1 MTSSGTNTYIS
12 ILLLSICFALSAST
26 SSLSVSAS
34 SLVGFQIANN
44 KALATLPLTFHLMGT
59 MLAGIPASLLMKR
72 IGRRYG
78 FLIGTGIGT
87 FGAASASLSII
98 YSSFPLFCLS
108 IFCLGVLNGFAQL
121 YRFTAVEVSSIE
133 FRTKAVSYVMLGGI
147 AAGFI
152 GPAIAAEGKDYFE
165 NAQFAGSYLSIILL
179 YFFIVIILMRI
190 RLPQPSV
197 VEQKG
202 DARPLTVIFRQ
213 PKFIVSV
220 LSAMIGYGVMAMIM
234 TATPLAMTKGSGY
247 PFSDAAFV
255 IQWHALGMF
264 APSFITGSL
273 IKRFGSVQIIFTG
286 ILLNFICIAIN
297 ISGTELINYW
307 SALVLLGVGWNFM
320 FVAGTT
326 MVTETYQP
334 AEKAIVQGVNDFLVF
349 GTAALSSLLSG
360 VLQTSF
366 GWETVNLSAVPLLL
380 IVLVSLFWFL
390 FSINQKTE
398 SAYRH

>member
-1 MTSSGTNTYIS
+1 MTSPQTNTYIS
-12 ILLLSICFALSAST
+12 ILLLSICFSLSAST

-34 SLVGFQIANN
+34 SIVGFQIAEN
-44 KALATLPLTFHLMGT
+44 KALATFPLTFHLLGT
-59 MLAGIPASLLMKR
+59 MLAGIPASMLMKF

-87 FGAASASLSII
+87 FGAASASLAII
-98 YSSFPLFCLS
+98 YSSFPFFCLS
-108 IFCLGVLNGFAQL
+108 IFCLGILNGFAQL

-133 FRTKAVSYVMLGGI
+133 LRTKAVSYVMLGGI

-152 GPAIAAEGKDYFE
+152 GPAIAAEGKDYIE

-197 VEQKG
+197 EEQTG
-202 DARPLTVIFRQ
+202 DTRPLKVIFMQ

-234 TATPLAMTKGSGY
+234 TATPLAMTKGNGY
-247 PFSDAAFV
+247 PFSDAAFI

-273 IKRFGSVQIIFTG
+273 IKRFGAVQIIFTG

-297 ISGTELINYW
+297 ISGTEIINYW

-349 GTAALSSLLSG
+349 GTAALCSLLSG

-366 GWETVNLSAVPLLL
+366 GWETVNLSAIPLLL
-380 IVLVSLFWFL
+380 IVLVSLFWFI
-390 FSINQKTE
+390 FSSKQQAQT
-398 SAYRH
+398 A

>member
-1 MTSSGTNTYIS
+1 MTSSETNTYIS

-87 FGAASASLSII
+87 FGAASASLAII

-152 GPAIAAEGKDYFE
+152 GPAIAAEGKDYFG
-165 NAQFAGSYLSIILL
+165 NAQFAGSYLCLL
-179 YFFIVIILMRI
+179 YTS
-190 RLPQPSV
+190 PSPR
-197 VEQKG
+197 
-202 DARPLTVIFRQ
+202 D
-213 PKFIVSV
+213 
-220 LSAMIGYGVMAMIM
+220 
-234 TATPLAMTKGSGY
+234 
-247 PFSDAAFV
+247 
-255 IQWHALGMF
+255 
-264 APSFITGSL
+264 
-273 IKRFGSVQIIFTG
+273 
-286 ILLNFICIAIN
+286 
-297 ISGTELINYW
+297 
-307 SALVLLGVGWNFM
+307 
-320 FVAGTT
+320 
-326 MVTETYQP
+326 
-334 AEKAIVQGVNDFLVF
+334 
-349 GTAALSSLLSG
+349 
-360 VLQTSF
+360 
-366 GWETVNLSAVPLLL
+366 
-380 IVLVSLFWFL
+380 
-390 FSINQKTE
+390 
-398 SAYRH
+398 

>member
-1 MTSSGTNTYIS
+1 MTSPQTNTYIS
-12 ILLLSICFALSAST
+12 ILLLSICFSLSAST

-34 SLVGFQIANN
+34 SIVGFQIAEN
-44 KALATLPLTFHLMGT
+44 KALATFPLTFHLLGT
-59 MLAGIPASLLMKR
+59 MLAGIPASMLMKF

-87 FGAASASLSII
+87 FGAASASLAII
-98 YSSFPLFCLS
+98 YSSFPFFCLS
-108 IFCLGVLNGFAQL
+108 IFCLGILNGFAQL

-133 FRTKAVSYVMLGGI
+133 LRTKAVSYVMLGGI

-152 GPAIAAEGKDYFE
+152 GPAIASEGKDYIE

-197 VEQKG
+197 EEQTG
-202 DARPLTVIFRQ
+202 DTRPLKVIFMQ

-255 IQWHALGMF
+255 IQWHVLGMF

-349 GTAALSSLLSG
+349 GTAALCSLLSG

-366 GWETVNLSAVPLLL
+366 GWETVNLSTIPLLL
-380 IVLVSLFWFL
+380 IVLVSLFWFI
-390 FSINQKTE
+390 FSSKQQTQTAL
-398 SAYRH
+398 SS

>member
-1 MTSSGTNTYIS
+1 MSVTDSKIYSTIM
-12 ILLLSICFALSAST
+12 LLSICFALSAST

-34 SLVGFQIANN
+34 SLVGFQISDN
-44 KALATLPLTFHLMGT
+44 KALATLPLSLHLIGT

-78 FLIGTGIGT
+78 FMIGTVIGT
-87 FGAASASLSII
+87 AGATSAALSVI
-98 YSSFPLFCLS
+98 YSNFPLFCVS
-108 IFCLGVLNGFAQL
+108 IFCLGVLNGFSHL
-121 YRFTAVEVSSIE
+121 YRFAAVDVSSNE
-133 FRTKAVSYVMLGGI
+133 FKTKAVSFVMLGGI

-152 GPAIAAEGKDYFE
+152 GPAIASEGKDLVD
-165 NAQFAGSYLSIILL
+165 NAQFAGGYLFIILL
-179 YFFIVIILMRI
+179 YLLIFMILLWI

-197 VEQKG
+197 AEQTG
-202 DARPLTVIFRQ
+202 EARPLKVIFRQ
-213 PKFIVSV
+213 PKLIIAV
-220 LSAMIGYGVMAMIM
+220 LSAMVGYAVMAMIM
-234 TATPLAMTKGSGY
+234 TATPLAMTNGSGY

-366 GWETVNLSAVPLLL
+366 GWETVNFSTIPLLL
-380 IVLVSLFWFL
+380 IVLISLFWFL
-390 FSINQKTE
+390 YSINQKKV
-398 SAYRH
+398 SL

>member
-1 MTSSGTNTYIS
+1 MTSPQTKTYIS
-12 ILLLSICFALSAST
+12 ILLLSICFSLSAST

-34 SLVGFQIANN
+34 SIVGFQIAEN
-44 KALATLPLTFHLMGT
+44 KALATFPLTFHLLGT
-59 MLAGIPASLLMKR
+59 MLAGIPASMLMKF

-87 FGAASASLSII
+87 FGAASASLAII
-98 YSSFPLFCLS
+98 YSSFPFFCLS
-108 IFCLGVLNGFAQL
+108 IFCLGILNGFAQL

-133 FRTKAVSYVMLGGI
+133 LRTKAVSYVMLGGI

-152 GPAIAAEGKDYFE
+152 GPAIAAEGKDYIE

-197 VEQKG
+197 EEQTG
-202 DARPLTVIFRQ
+202 DTRPLKVIFMQ

-234 TATPLAMTKGSGY
+234 TATPLAMTKGNGY
-247 PFSDAAFV
+247 PFSDAAFI

-273 IKRFGSVQIIFTG
+273 IKRFGAVQIIFTG
-286 ILLNFICIAIN
+286 IFLNFICIAIN
-297 ISGTELINYW
+297 ISGTEIINYW

-349 GTAALSSLLSG
+349 GTAALCSLLSG

-366 GWETVNLSAVPLLL
+366 GWETVNLSAIPLLL
-380 IVLVSLFWFL
+380 IVLVSLFWFI
-390 FSINQKTE
+390 FSSKQQAQT
-398 SAYRH
+398 A

>member
-1 MTSSGTNTYIS
+1 MKSSQTSAYIS
-12 ILLLSICFALSAST
+12 ILLLSICFSLSAST

-34 SLVGFQIANN
+34 SIVGFQIAEN
-44 KALATLPLTFHLMGT
+44 KALATFPLTFHLLGT
-59 MLAGIPASLLMKR
+59 MLAGIPASMLMKF

-87 FGAASASLSII
+87 FGAASASLAII
-98 YSSFPLFCLS
+98 YSSFPFFCLS
-108 IFCLGVLNGFAQL
+108 IFCLGILNGFAQL

-133 FRTKAVSYVMLGGI
+133 LRTKAVSYVMLGGI

-152 GPAIAAEGKDYFE
+152 GPAIAAEGKDYIE

-197 VEQKG
+197 EEQTG
-202 DARPLTVIFRQ
+202 DTRPLKVIFMQ

-234 TATPLAMTKGSGY
+234 TATPLAMTKGNGY
-247 PFSDAAFV
+247 PFSDAAFI

-273 IKRFGSVQIIFTG
+273 IKRFGAVQIIFTG
-286 ILLNFICIAIN
+286 IFLNFICIAIN
-297 ISGTELINYW
+297 ISGTEIINYW

-349 GTAALSSLLSG
+349 GTAALCSLLSG

-366 GWETVNLSAVPLLL
+366 GWETVNLSAIPLLL
-380 IVLVSLFWFL
+380 IVLVSLFWFI
-390 FSINQKTE
+390 FSSKQQAQT
-398 SAYRH
+398 A

>member
-1 MTSSGTNTYIS
+1 MTSSETNTSIS

-87 FGAASASLSII
+87 FGAASASLAII
-98 YSSFPLFCLS
+98 YSSFTLFCLS

-179 YFFIVIILMRI
+179 YFLIVIILMRI

-202 DARPLTVIFRQ
+202 DTRPLTVIFKQ

-234 TATPLAMTKGSGY
+234 TATPLAITKGSGY

-366 GWETVNLSAVPLLL
+366 GWETVNISAVPLLL

-390 FSINQKTE
+390 FSNNQKTE
-398 SAYRH
+398 SA

>member
-1 MTSSGTNTYIS
+1 MTSPQTNTYIS
-12 ILLLSICFALSAST
+12 ILLLSICFSLSAST

-34 SLVGFQIANN
+34 SIVGFQIAEN
-44 KALATLPLTFHLMGT
+44 KALATFPLTFHLLGT
-59 MLAGIPASLLMKR
+59 MLAGIPASMLMKFV
-72 IGRRYG
+72 GRRYG

-87 FGAASASLSII
+87 FGAASASLAII
-98 YSSFPLFCLS
+98 YSSFPFFCLS
-108 IFCLGVLNGFAQL
+108 IFCLGILNGFAQL

-133 FRTKAVSYVMLGGI
+133 LRTKAVSYVMLGGI

-152 GPAIAAEGKDYFE
+152 GPAIAAEGKDYIE

-197 VEQKG
+197 EEQTG
-202 DARPLTVIFRQ
+202 DTRPLKVIFMQ

-247 PFSDAAFV
+247 PFSDAAFI

-273 IKRFGSVQIIFTG
+273 IKRFGAVQIIFTG
-286 ILLNFICIAIN
+286 IFLNFICIAIN
-297 ISGTELINYW
+297 ISGTEIINYW

-349 GTAALSSLLSG
+349 GTAALCSLLSG

-366 GWETVNLSAVPLLL
+366 GWETVNLSAIPLLL
-380 IVLVSLFWFL
+380 IVLVSLFWFI
-390 FSINQKTE
+390 FSSKQQAQT
-398 SAYRH
+398 A

>member
-1 MTSSGTNTYIS
+1 MTSPQTNTYIS
-12 ILLLSICFALSAST
+12 ILLLSICFSLSAST

-34 SLVGFQIANN
+34 SIVGFQIAEN
-44 KALATLPLTFHLMGT
+44 KALATFPLTFHLLGT
-59 MLAGIPASLLMKR
+59 MLAGIPASMLMKF

-87 FGAASASLSII
+87 FGAASASLAII
-98 YSSFPLFCLS
+98 YSSFPFFCLS
-108 IFCLGVLNGFAQL
+108 IFCLGILNGFAQL

-133 FRTKAVSYVMLGGI
+133 LRTKAVSYVMLGGI

-152 GPAIAAEGKDYFE
+152 GPAIAAEGKDYIE

-197 VEQKG
+197 EEQTG
-202 DARPLTVIFRQ
+202 DTRPLKVIFMQ

-234 TATPLAMTKGSGY
+234 TATPLAMTKGIGY
-247 PFSDAAFV
+247 PFSDAAFI

-273 IKRFGSVQIIFTG
+273 IKRFGAVQIIFTG

-349 GTAALSSLLSG
+349 GTAALCSLLSG

-366 GWETVNLSAVPLLL
+366 GWETVNLSAIPLLL
-380 IVLVSLFWFL
+380 IVLVSLFWFI
-390 FSINQKTE
+390 FSSKQQAQT
-398 SAYRH
+398 A

>member
-1 MTSSGTNTYIS
+1 MTSPQTNTYIS
-12 ILLLSICFALSAST
+12 ILLLSICFSLSAST

-34 SLVGFQIANN
+34 SIVGFQIAEN
-44 KALATLPLTFHLMGT
+44 KALATFPLTFHLLGT
-59 MLAGIPASLLMKR
+59 MLAGIPASMLMKF

-87 FGAASASLSII
+87 FGAASASLAII
-98 YSSFPLFCLS
+98 YSSFPFFCLS
-108 IFCLGVLNGFAQL
+108 IFCLGILNGFAQL

-133 FRTKAVSYVMLGGI
+133 LRTKAVSYVMLGGI

-152 GPAIAAEGKDYFE
+152 GPTIAAEGKDYIE

-179 YFFIVIILMRI
+179 YFFIVIILMKI

-197 VEQKG
+197 EEQTG
-202 DARPLTVIFRQ
+202 DTRPLKVIFMQ

-234 TATPLAMTKGSGY
+234 TATPLAMTKGNGY
-247 PFSDAAFV
+247 PFSDAAFI

-273 IKRFGSVQIIFTG
+273 IKRFGAVQIIFTG

-360 VLQTSF
+360 VIQTSY
-366 GWETVNLSAVPLLL
+366 GWETVNLSTIPLLL
-380 IVLVSLFWFL
+380 IVLVSLFWFI
-390 FSINQKTE
+390 FSSKMQTQ
-398 SAYRH
+398 SA

>member
-1 MTSSGTNTYIS
+1 MTSPQTNTYIS
-12 ILLLSICFALSAST
+12 ILLLSICFSLSAST

-34 SLVGFQIANN
+34 SIVGFQIAEN
-44 KALATLPLTFHLMGT
+44 KALATFPLTFHLLGT
-59 MLAGIPASLLMKR
+59 MLAGIPASMLMKF

-87 FGAASASLSII
+87 FGAASASLAII
-98 YSSFPLFCLS
+98 YSSFPFFCLS
-108 IFCLGVLNGFAQL
+108 IFCLGILNGFAQL

-133 FRTKAVSYVMLGGI
+133 LRTKAVSYVMLGGI

-152 GPAIAAEGKDYFE
+152 GPAIAAEGKDYIE

-197 VEQKG
+197 EEQTG
-202 DARPLTVIFRQ
+202 DTRPLKVIFMQ

-234 TATPLAMTKGSGY
+234 TATPLAMTKGNGY
-247 PFSDAAFV
+247 PFSDAAFI

-273 IKRFGSVQIIFTG
+273 IKRFGAVQIIFTG

-297 ISGTELINYW
+297 FSGTELINYW

-349 GTAALSSLLSG
+349 GTAALCSLLSG

-366 GWETVNLSAVPLLL
+366 GWETVNLSTIPLLL
-380 IVLVSLFWFL
+380 IVLVSLFWFI
-390 FSINQKTE
+390 FSSKMQTQ
-398 SAYRH
+398 SA